1 MRARHLNPPSP
12 NNQRGAATSG
22 VGIYKRKILRKKERK
37 HDFFDQE
44 KSKVQEKKGKRK
56 HDLAQEKKSDQDL
69 DQEKK
74 RESFMVLLFFS

>member
-1 MRARHLNPPSP
+1 MK
-12 NNQRGAATSG
+12 
-22 VGIYKRKILRKKERK
+22 KRKKTQ
-37 HDFFDQE
+37 HAFDQE